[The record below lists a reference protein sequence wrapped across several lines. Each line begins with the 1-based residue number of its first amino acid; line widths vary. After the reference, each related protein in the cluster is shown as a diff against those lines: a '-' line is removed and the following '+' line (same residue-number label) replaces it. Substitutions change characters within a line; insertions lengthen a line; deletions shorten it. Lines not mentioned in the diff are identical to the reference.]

1 MKFKRCEALA
11 HGGKKMNY
19 DILWNEDDLLE
30 LEALNEILNIK

>member
-1 MKFKRCEALA
+1 MNRGTFESASN
-11 HGGKKMNY
+11 GGKKVDY